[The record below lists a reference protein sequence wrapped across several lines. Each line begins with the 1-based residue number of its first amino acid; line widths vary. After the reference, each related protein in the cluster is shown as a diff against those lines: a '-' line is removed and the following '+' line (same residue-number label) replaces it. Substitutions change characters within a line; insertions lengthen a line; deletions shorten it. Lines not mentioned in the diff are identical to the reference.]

1 MGANKNID
9 ALHEQMIGWRRDIH
23 MHPETAF
30 EEVRTAKLVA
40 EKLKAWGY
48 QVTEG
53 IAKTGVVGTLKVG
66 NSGRTIALRA
76 DMDALNVVETNDFG
90 HASTIKGKMHACGH
104 DGHTTML
111 LGAAQVLAETKN
123 FDGTV
128 HVIFQPAEE
137 GLGGGRAM
145 VQDGLFQRFP
155 AETVWGMHNMPGYP
169 SGHFA
174 VRKGPMMAG
183 SDRVDITVRGV
194 GGHAAFPHKTVDPVV
209 TAAAIVTALQ
219 SIASRTIDPLD
230 QVVVSVTQIH
240 AGDAYNVIPEEVV
253 MCGSVRTFKPQVQAQ
268 VIEAIER
275 IATNVAAAHGAMAEV
290 KYTKGYP
297 PTVNSDKETEI
308 ATEVARAVVGP
319 EKVKTDITPM
329 MGSEDFSFMLL
340 EKPGCYIFLGNGAGD
355 ERGACMCH
363 NPGYD
368 FNDEILPIG
377 ARYWQA
383 LVESQLPKR

>member
-30 EEVRTAKLVA
+30 EEVRTAKMVA

-53 IAKTGVVGTLKVG
+53 IATTGVVGTLKVG
-66 NSGRTIALRA
+66 NSGKTIALRA
-76 DMDALNVVETNDFG
+76 DMDALNVLETNRVG
-90 HASTIKGKMHACGH
+90 HASTVKGKMHACGH

-128 HVIFQPAEE
+128 HLIFQPAEE
-137 GLGGGRAM
+137 GLGGGKAM
-145 VQDGLFQRFP
+145 VEEGLFQRFP

-169 SGHFA
+169 SGSFA
-174 VRKGPMMAG
+174 MRKGPAMAG
-183 SDRVDITVRGV
+183 SDRLDIVVRGV
-194 GGHAAFPHKTVDPVV
+194 GGHAAFPHKAIDPVV
-209 TAAAIVTALQ
+209 TSAAIITALQ
-219 SIASRTIDPLD
+219 TIASRTLDPLD
-230 QVVVSVTQIH
+230 QVVVSITQIH

-253 MCGSVRTFKPQVQAQ
+253 IAGSVRTFKPQVQAK
-268 VIEAIER
+268 VIETIER
-275 IATNVAAAHGAMAEV
+275 IAKNVAAAHGAMAEV
-290 KYTKGYP
+290 TYTKGYP
-297 PTVNSDKETEI
+297 PTVNSDRETEI
-308 ATEVARAVVGP
+308 AAKVARQVAGADRVR
-319 EKVKTDITPM
+319 DDAAPM

-340 EKPGCYIFLGNGAGD
+340 EKPGCYVFIGNGAGD

-368 FNDEILPIG
+368 FNDDILPLG
-377 ARYWQA
+377 VRYWQA
-383 LVESQLPKR
+383 LVEDQLAKR